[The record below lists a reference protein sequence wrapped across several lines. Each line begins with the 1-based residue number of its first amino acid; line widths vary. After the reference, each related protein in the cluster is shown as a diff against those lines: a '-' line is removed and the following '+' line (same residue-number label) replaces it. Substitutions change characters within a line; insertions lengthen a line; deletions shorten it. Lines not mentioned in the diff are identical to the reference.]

1 MVFLLEVFIQDKEEG
16 PTGQKSIVG
25 TEELVRRSSALRL
38 SYRQLHYFILRIKK
52 DGIKYSFV
60 RHDNNV

>member
-25 TEELVRRSSALRL
+25 TEELVRGSSALRL
-38 SYRQLHYFILRIKK
+38 SYRQLHQFILQIKK

-60 RHDNNV
+60 RNDNNV